1 MASLGVDIAC
11 QAKRWAAAWR
21 SGHRTG
27 PAPRRKP
34 FATDQHLVMVGA
46 LSSSQ
51 ALRSENGPAST
62 HRRGWPPPKART
74 PCTPT
79 ARGWAT
85 SRPMSGTR
93 RWPGLPASLAS
104 LALYVIHWPRAFGW
118 DQPTPPGPDALGND
132 ALGTLPKKRSE
143 ARLEGRQAPWR
154 SPRWLLLILKRR
166 VARACAWALQFSNPR
181 SLINR
186 GRLAVSL
193 TDTHANERVQ

>member
-1 MASLGVDIAC
+1 MGSRVEEQAQDRAGAS
-11 QAKRWAAAWR
+11 AKAICHR
-21 SGHRTG
+21 S
-27 PAPRRKP
+27 APRDGRRPLELSGAEVRKWP
-34 FATDQHLVMVGA
+34 CFN
-46 LSSSQ
+46 SPS
-51 ALRSENGPAST
+51 R
-62 HRRGWPPPKART
+62 WPPPKART
-74 PCTPT
+74 HPAPLPPGPGPLPGRCRVPGGG
-79 ARGWAT
+79 R
-85 SRPMSGTR
+85 
-93 RWPGLPASLAS
+93 GLPASLAS

-118 DQPTPPGPDALGND
+118 DRPTPPGPDALGNE

>member
-1 MASLGVDIAC
+1 MALLQLTVEV
-11 QAKRWAAAWR
+11 AAAE
-21 SGHRTG
+21 G
-27 PAPRRKP
+27 
-34 FATDQHLVMVGA
+34 Q
-46 LSSSQ
+46 
-51 ALRSENGPAST
+51 N
-62 HRRGWPPPKART
+62 T

-79 ARGWAT
+79 ARAWAT

-154 SPRWLLLILKRR
+154 SPRG
-166 VARACAWALQFSNPR
+166 S
-181 SLINR
+181 S
-186 GRLAVSL
+186 
-193 TDTHANERVQ
+193 